1 MSLAPKV
8 FLSHHSSQH
17 VVAKHLKDVLAK
29 HGIEAWLAS
38 EDVPPGHPFDVAV
51 TEAIEQTDAIVLLF
65 CAEADKSR
73 HVKREI
79 SMAES
84 HSKLILPVRLEKI
97 APQGLAYWLQDYQ
110 WVEWFERR
118 DEALE
123 RLVSAIRKVAGNGT
137 SFVSLPDNTAPE
149 RSRSPLR
156 PSHSTSINSEPKS
169 SHKLTLAKPF
179 WRPSK
184 TGISL
189 GLLGLGVTIGS
200 IVAVSQID
208 WSDMAVIATVEVIE
222 EIPAKEPGGRPQ
234 RLTIE
239 TLVEGTGPT
248 PEVGQIVFVK
258 YRGLLAEDETV
269 FDEYRP
275 VTLPVEGVFPE
286 GAPFP
291 VAEGQTIDGFFKGL
305 QRVQKG
311 GTYKLYIPSDMG
323 YGDMPLPGSPIPPGA
338 DLIFEMEIID
348 IMSEEQFQVGMGILQ
363 QAIEANAPQGPQGA
377 PPGL

>member
-38 EDVPPGHPFDVAV
+38 EDVPPGQPFDVAV

-123 RLVSAIRKVAGNGT
+123 RLVGAIRKVAGVVELPEGNAT
-137 SFVSLPDNTAPE
+137 SS
-149 RSRSPLR
+149 
-156 PSHSTSINSEPKS
+156 
-169 SHKLTLAKPF
+169 
-179 WRPSK
+179 
-184 TGISL
+184 
-189 GLLGLGVTIGS
+189 
-200 IVAVSQID
+200 
-208 WSDMAVIATVEVIE
+208 
-222 EIPAKEPGGRPQ
+222 
-234 RLTIE
+234 
-239 TLVEGTGPT
+239 TLVTTPT
-248 PEVGQIVFVK
+248 SALEAPRPTVSYSSDKSTRPDYETDWERHPVVVGIMTIVV
-258 YRGLLAEDETV
+258 LLIA
-269 FDEYRP
+269 
-275 VTLPVEGVFPE
+275 
-286 GAPFP
+286 AW
-291 VAEGQTIDGFFKGL
+291 L
-305 QRVQKG
+305 QG
-311 GTYKLYIPSDMG
+311 WI
-323 YGDMPLPGSPIPPGA
+323 
-338 DLIFEMEIID
+338 
-348 IMSEEQFQVGMGILQ
+348 
-363 QAIEANAPQGPQGA
+363 
-377 PPGL
+377 